1 MYEQIFLWIFS
12 IYGVLNIL
20 INIFFQI
27 IYKDVELFIVIN
39 NSNNLEFVIKTMIHK
54 LWCFR
59 NIIYINNS
67 NNNESCDIIEKIE
80 DDYGINI
87 INMR

>member
-12 IYGVLNIL
+12 IYGILNIL

-27 IYKDVELFIVIN
+27 IYKDVELYILIN

-67 NNNESCDIIEKIE
+67 KNDESCDIIQKIE
-80 DDYGINI
+80 EDYGINI